1 LDQILQVISCIQS
14 TPGAARRRESANEAP
29 AIVSIRWREF
39 PMMKFRLL
47 GTTVLAAAF
56 TLPALAQAPQQTAQ
70 AQSGQNR
77 AQLEEITVTAERR
90 EASLQS
96 VPVAVSAFN
105 VQALENRQITQA
117 ADLQRVVPSLKM
129 TNNITTPNNLSPSL
143 RGSTVQDASLVVA
156 ESPFGIYVD
165 DVYVGRLNN
174 NNPELA
180 DIERVEV
187 LRGPQGTLYG
197 RNTLAGAIKFI
208 SRTPGEDQWLNASA
222 GYGSYGRYKLSG
234 SVGGPLSDAFAASI
248 AAQAN
253 GLGGY
258 YNNVGNGD
266 DDWGR
271 ERNYAVR
278 GKVRYMGTENFDA
291 ILSLSYTRSKNDAL
305 PLVPFS
311 TPSVAANR
319 QFTSDQI
326 VPFINRDPYTI
337 RVPANTGAAA
347 SDPFKPLP
355 KGDTK
360 QFIGSATL
368 SYDFGGAVVKSITAY
383 QTLKDDWYNNF
394 AGGAPVLNISGANTS
409 DTKQFTQEFQVTGKA
424 FDDRFNYILG
434 AYYLHE
440 NADQQ
445 LSWQLGLGPA
455 GSMVNFSRDPIASK
469 VRSIAVYGQGDYKI
483 TDKLKATL
491 GLRWLRDKKEFTA
504 QSFSYFGAPP
514 SRIVSLDRRYSAVTP
529 RFGLD
534 YELASGGV
542 IDSMLL
548 YANVSRGFKSGG
560 FSGILVGNIN
570 DANAYNPEKNWT
582 YEAGVKTDL
591 LDNRLRLNA
600 NYFINRVNDVQ
611 LNATAPRPDG
621 TFGFPVQNAGD
632 TTIKGLELEIS
643 AVPIEGLN
651 IYANAAFM
659 SGKFRSLSPGSQA
672 AIARTA
678 FNVANPEPP
687 QVPDSSFSI
696 GFDYGVD
703 FSLGQSDARFSF
715 GADWF
720 RSSSYTLASAQ
731 DFIVSPY
738 SRINAFVALGLN
750 DQWEVRGSV
759 KNLADKATFISGSRS
774 LGGGIILPPREFM
787 VTLSYKM

>member
-1 LDQILQVISCIQS
+1 MTKTRLLS
-14 TPGAARRRESANEAP
+14 TTMLALVFAAP
-29 AIVSIRWREF
+29 AF
-39 PMMKFRLL
+39 
-47 GTTVLAAAF
+47 
-56 TLPALAQAPQQTAQ
+56 AQ
-70 AQSGQNR
+70 AQQGQSR
-77 AQLEEITVTAERR
+77 TQLEEIVVTAERR
-90 EASLQS
+90 EASLQD
-96 VPVAVSAFN
+96 VPIAVSAFSA
-105 VQALENRQITQA
+105 QALQNRQITQA

-234 SVGGPLSDAFAASI
+234 SVGGPLGQTFAASL
-248 AAQAN
+248 AAQVN
-253 GLGGY
+253 GLNGF

-271 ERNYAVR
+271 ERNFAIR
-278 GKVRYMGTENFDA
+278 GKGRFMGVENFDA

-311 TPSVAANR
+311 TPGVAANR

-337 RVPANTGAAA
+337 RVPANTGPAAT
-347 SDPFKPLP
+347 DPFKPLP
-355 KGDTK
+355 NGDTK
-360 QFIGSATL
+360 QFIGSLTL
-368 SYDFGGAVVKSITAY
+368 SYDFGGAVLKSITAY
-383 QTLKDDWYNNF
+383 QKLDDDWYNNF
-394 AGGAPVLNISGANTS
+394 AGGAPVLNISGANIS
-409 DTKQFTQEFQVTGKA
+409 ETKQWTQEFQVTGEA

-434 AYYLHE
+434 AFYLHE
-440 NADQQ
+440 EATQQ
-445 LSWQLGLGPA
+445 LSWQLGLLPNNG
-455 GSMVNFSRDPIASK
+455 MLNFSRDPISSE
-469 VRSIAVYGQGDYKI
+469 VDSIAFFGQGDFNI
-483 TDKLKATL
+483 TERLKATV
-491 GLRWLRDKKEFTA
+491 GLRWTRDKKDFTA

-514 SRIVSLDRRYSAVTP
+514 SRIVSLSRKFSAVTP

-534 YELASGGV
+534 YQLASGGAV
-542 IDSMLL
+542 DSMLL
-548 YANVSRGFKSGG
+548 YANATRGFKSGG

-570 DANAYNPEKNWT
+570 DANSYNPETNWT

-600 NYFINRVNDVQ
+600 SGFINRVNDLQ

-632 TTIKGLELEIS
+632 STIKGLEFELS
-643 AVPIEGLN
+643 AVPVEGLN
-651 IYANAAFM
+651 LFATITFM
-659 SGKFRSLSPGSQA
+659 DGKFRRLSPGSQA
-672 AIARTA
+672 ALSRTS
-678 FNVANPEPP
+678 FGVAEPTPP
-687 QVPDSSFSI
+687 QVPSTAFTL

-703 FSLGQSDARFSF
+703 FNLGGSDARFSF

-720 RSSSYTLASAQ
+720 RSSSYTLASTQ
-731 DFIVSPY
+731 DFVVSPY

-750 DQWEVRGSV
+750 DQWELRGSV

-787 VTLSYKM
+787 VTLSFKM

>member
-1 LDQILQVISCIQS
+1 MVSIITRRMTLTES
-14 TPGAARRRESANEAP
+14 AARSNAP
-29 AIVSIRWREF
+29 RLAPERWRET
-39 PMMKFRLL
+39 MMKTRLL
-47 GTTVLAAAF
+47 GTTVLALAVVAPAAVF
-56 TLPALAQAPQQTAQ
+56 AQEA
-70 AQSGQNR
+70 QNR
-77 AQLEEITVTAERR
+77 AQLEEIIVTAERR
-90 EASLQS
+90 EASLQD
-96 VPVAVSAFN
+96 VPIAVSAFSA
-105 VQALENRQITQA
+105 QALENRQITQA

-129 TNNITTPNNLSPSL
+129 SNNITTPNNLSPSL

-208 SRTPGEDQWLNASA
+208 SRTPGDDQWLNASA

-234 SVGGPLSDAFAASI
+234 SVGGPLSETFAASI

-253 GLGGY
+253 GLNGY
-258 YNNVGNGD
+258 FNNVGVGD

-271 ERNYAVR
+271 ERNYALR
-278 GKVRYMGTENFDA
+278 GKLRYMGTENFDA

-311 TPSVAANR
+311 TPNVAANR
-319 QFTSDQI
+319 QFTSNDI

-337 RVPANTGAAA
+337 RVPATTGAAA

-355 KGDTK
+355 NGDTE
-360 QFIGSATL
+360 QFIGSLTL
-368 SYDFGGAVVKSITAY
+368 SYDFGNAVLKSITAY
-383 QTLKDDWYNNF
+383 QTLDDDWYNNF
-394 AGGAPVLNISGANTS
+394 AGGAPVLNIAGANIS
-409 DTKQFTQEFQVTGKA
+409 DTKQFSQELQVTGQA
-424 FDDRFNYILG
+424 MDDRFNYIVG

-445 LSWQLGLGPA
+445 LSWQLGLLPNNGQ
-455 GSMVNFSRDPIASK
+455 VNFARDPISSK
-469 VRSIAVYGQGDYKI
+469 VRSVAFFGQGDYQI
-483 TDKLKATL
+483 TDALKATL
-491 GLRWLRDKKEFTA
+491 GLRWLRDKKDFTA

-514 SRIVSLDRRYSAVTP
+514 SRIVTLERKYSAWTP

-534 YELASGGV
+534 YQIDGFGAV
-542 IDSMLL
+542 DSMLL
-548 YANVSRGFKSGG
+548 YASVARGFKSGG

-582 YEAGVKTDL
+582 YEVGVKTDL

-600 NYFINRVNDVQ
+600 NYFINRVSDVQ

-632 TTIKGLELEIS
+632 TTVKGLELEIS
-643 AVPIEGLN
+643 AVPIEGLT

-672 AIARTA
+672 AISRTA
-678 FNVANPEPP
+678 FNVAEPQTP
-687 QVPDSSFSI
+687 QVPDAAFSI
-696 GFDYGVD
+696 GFDYGID
-703 FSLGQSDARFSF
+703 FSLGESDARFSF

-720 RSSSYTLASAQ
+720 RTSSYTLASAQ

-738 SRINAFVALGLN
+738 SRVNAFVALGLN
-750 DQWEVRGSV
+750 NQWELRGSV
-759 KNLADKATFISGSRS
+759 KNLEDDATFISGSRS

-787 VTLSYKM
+787 LTLSFKM